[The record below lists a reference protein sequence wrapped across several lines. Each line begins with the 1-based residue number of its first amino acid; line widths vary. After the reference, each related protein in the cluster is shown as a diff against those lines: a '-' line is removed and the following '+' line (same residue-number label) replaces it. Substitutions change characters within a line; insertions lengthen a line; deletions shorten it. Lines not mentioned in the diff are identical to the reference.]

1 MHLEQRC
8 YFASI
13 LLNGIFAGAFTFA
26 SAVDAR
32 YLITLCDKKEADLL
46 RRMFPI
52 WWPFGKDLMVPL
64 NLFCIFS
71 NALVYYFT
79 GESVW
84 LLTSALCVFPLVW
97 TVVAMAPTIVSL
109 QSARDELPD
118 DEDLYVAVRKFCRL
132 HLVRLVA
139 MLAAATITAHTVAT
153 KA

>member
-1 MHLEQRC
+1 MCPYSSYLPSLMCSCVR
-8 YFASI
+8 
-13 LLNGIFAGAFTFA
+13 
-26 SAVDAR
+26 SA
-32 YLITLCDKKEADLL
+32 YTLRVECNIPTA
-46 RRMFPI
+46 
-52 WWPFGKDLMVPL
+52 GKDLMVPL